1 MAVKHGAV
9 GEFNS
14 DQEDWVSYTERLVQ
28 YFVAN
33 DISEEGDKRR
43 AILLSSC
50 GPTTYQLLRNLVAPG
65 KPTDKSFTQIVELV
79 RDHHQPRPS
88 IIVQRFNFHTRSQK
102 PGEKISEFVAQLR
115 KLSEHCSF
123 GEGLQDMLRDRLVCG
138 CKDHRLQ
145 CKLLAETDL
154 TFEKAFKIAK
164 AAETAEKEA
173 RDLHDT
179 PAAQPVHVIK
189 GTRSNKH
196 AQRAQTLPQG
206 KSVLPICYRCG
217 AKHKATECRFKE
229 AECNFCKKKGHI
241 AKVCRSRLK
250 QKSGTHQMPAEDD
263 TEPLEYSLFHTQ
275 SSNRSPPILITLKVN
290 GADLTME
297 LDTGATLSLIS
308 ENTYKKIFPVE
319 TAPHILN
326 SKAQLK
332 TYTGEVIKV
341 LGAIEVE
348 VTHNEQKKQMNL
360 LVVAGDGPSLLG
372 RDWLS
377 HIRLD
382 WSTLNRIQSTA
393 TSACQ
398 EILDQHNA
406 LFKDELGTVKNTTA
420 KFNIDPQ
427 VKPKFFK
434 ARPVPYALRPKV
446 EAQLDKLE
454 AAGIIRPVQFSQ
466 WAAPIVPVLKRDGS
480 IRICGDYKVTV
491 NLAAK
496 TDTYPLP
503 KIEDLFASLSGGKLF
518 SKVDLASAYQQ
529 IPLDE
534 QSKEFTT
541 INTPKG
547 LYCYNR
553 LPFGVASAPSI
564 FQRTMESILQG
575 IDHVCVYLDDILIT
589 GATEKEH
596 LQNLDKVL
604 TRLESA
610 GIRLKRDKCVFLL
623 PAVEYLGHK
632 ISGQGLQPTDEKI
645 QAIKSAPAPQDVTQ
659 LKSFLGLINYYSKF
673 LPNLSNTLAP
683 LYRLLQKNTRWCW
696 ESEQRKAFQQAKE
709 SLTSDCVLVHFDP
722 AKQLILACDASPYG
736 IGAVLSHRMDDGKD
750 KPIAFSSRTLA
761 PAEKKYSQLEKE
773 GLAVIFGVKKFRQ
786 YLLGRSFTIVS
797 DHKPLQYLFNESRVT
812 PTLASARIQRWSW
825 TLGAYHYNIE
835 YKQGQHN
842 GNADMLSRLPLP
854 ETPTDIPMP
863 GETILVIDM
872 LLSLP
877 VTVEQIRQWT
887 THDPILSRVRALVQQ
902 GWQDTDDVALKPFQ
916 RRKYELSIHDGCLLW
931 GSRVVVPPQ
940 GRDKVKQELHEGHP
954 GATRMKALARS
965 FVWWPQIDQDLEE
978 LVKRCDDCQRFRNQP
993 PVVPLQPWEWPE
1005 KPWIRVHADYAGP
1018 FLGCQFLIL
1027 VDAHSKWMEVKV
1039 VNNATSAV
1047 TIDQMRSIFATHGIP
1062 EMLVTDNG
1070 TVFTSEEFNSFTKQ
1084 NGIRHVTS
1092 APYHPSSNGL
1102 AERAVQTFK
1111 SFMKKSTSGSIEAR
1125 VSRFLMQYRI
1135 TPQTTTGIS
1144 PAEMMMGRRPR
1155 SRLDLLIPNLATKMQ
1170 HKQQSQKH
1178 YHDKRSQQR
1187 IFEVGDR
1194 VNVKNFPTG
1203 DNWLQGTIVKVS
1215 GPLSFQV
1222 KLQDGRIVRR
1232 HVDHII
1238 QRSPQMPDKPNDDW
1252 ISMPDIPESTLTKQS
1267 ATTSITTPPSLR
1279 RSTRVSVPPKRY
1291 GQETA
1296 ART

>member
-88 IIVQRFNFHTRSQK
+88 TIVQRFNFHTRSQK

-189 GTRSNKH
+189 GTLSNKH

-434 ARPVPYALRPKV
+434 ARPVPYALHPKV

-575 IDHVCVYLDDILIT
+575 INHVCVYLDDILIT

-812 PTLASARIQRWSW
+812 PTLASACIQRWSW

-835 YKQGQHN
+835 YKPGQHN

-1018 FLGCQFLIL
+1018 FLGRQFLIL

-1047 TIDQMRSIFATHGIP
+1047 TIDRMRSIFATHGIP

-1111 SFMKKSTSGSIEAR
+1111 SFMKKSTSGSIKAR

-1178 YHDKRSQQR
+1178 YHDKRSRQR
-1187 IFEVGDR
+1187 ICEVGDR

-1238 QRSPQMPDKPNDDW
+1238 QHSPQIPDEPNDDW
-1252 ISMPDIPESTLTKQS
+1252 INMPDIPESTLTKQS

-1291 GQETA
+1291 GQETT

>member
-14 DQEDWVSYTERLVQ
+14 DLEDWVSYTERLVQ

-33 DISEEGDKRR
+33 GISEEGDKRR

-88 IIVQRFNFHTRSQK
+88 TIVQRFNFHTRSQK

-173 RDLHDT
+173 RDLHDS

-241 AKVCRSRLK
+241 AKVCHSRLK

-398 EILDQHNA
+398 EMLDQHNA

-835 YKQGQHN
+835 YKPGQHN

-1018 FLGCQFLIL
+1018 FLGRQFLIL

-1111 SFMKKSTSGSIEAR
+1111 SFMKKSTSGSIETR

-1178 YHDKRSQQR
+1178 YHDKRSRQR

-1291 GQETA
+1291 GQETT
-1296 ART
+1296 RT

>member
-33 DISEEGDKRR
+33 GISEEGDKRR

-88 IIVQRFNFHTRSQK
+88 TIVQRFNFHTRSQK

-173 RDLHDT
+173 RDLHDS

-241 AKVCRSRLK
+241 AKVCHSRLK

-348 VTHNEQKKQMNL
+348 VTHNEQKKRMNL

-454 AAGIIRPVQFSQ
+454 AAGIIRPLQFSQ

-604 TRLESA
+604 TRLES
-610 GIRLKRDKCVFLL
+610 
-623 PAVEYLGHK
+623 AVEYLGHK

-835 YKQGQHN
+835 YKPGQHN

-1018 FLGCQFLIL
+1018 FLGRQFLIL

-1047 TIDQMRSIFATHGIP
+1047 TIDQMCSIFATHGIP

-1125 VSRFLMQYRI
+1125 VSRFLMHYRI

-1178 YHDKRSQQR
+1178 YHDKRSRQR
-1187 IFEVGDR
+1187 ICEVGDR

-1267 ATTSITTPPSLR
+1267 ATTSTTTPPSLR

-1291 GQETA
+1291 GQETT
-1296 ART
+1296 RT